1 MGFTKLGLGLRLFF
15 ELLLCSS
22 QFYIH
27 RIFGF
32 FIFLFLFL
40 KRCYL
45 IRKKPR
51 KRMSH
56 SSVHKRRK
64 ERAPLPHLIAK
75 GLFFSGP
82 PFYFL
87 LLNAFLSRFAL
98 RHASRRTYKTPLKT
112 LLLITLV
119 ILQFQNCFLWKR
131 PRRYLRLSSHNK

>member
-15 ELLLCSS
+15 EFLLCSS

-45 IRKKPR
+45 IRKNQGSVCHIPR
-51 KRMSH
+51 CIKGAKKEH
-56 SSVHKRRK
+56 LCHTSSRK
-64 ERAPLPHLIAK
+64 ACSFLDPRFI
-75 GLFFSGP
+75 
-82 PFYFL
+82 FY
-87 LLNAFLSRFAL
+87 ASM
-98 RHASRRTYKTPLKT
+98 HASRRTYKTPLKT
-112 LLLITLV
+112 LLLINLV
-119 ILQFQNCFLWKR
+119 ILQFQNCFLWKQ